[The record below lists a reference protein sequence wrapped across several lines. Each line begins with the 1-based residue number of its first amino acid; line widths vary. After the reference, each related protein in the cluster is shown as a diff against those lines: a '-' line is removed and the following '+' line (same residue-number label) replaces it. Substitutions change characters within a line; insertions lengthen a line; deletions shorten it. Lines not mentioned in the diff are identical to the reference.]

1 MGAVKTVKA
10 VSYAGIAHAVE
21 KNRCPICNALKDF
34 ESSLLESAK
43 GPKAVDFCNYHGWL
57 LARAARADVAAGVF
71 RNLLQL
77 WKEAKT
83 VAAVRCEFCQKLR
96 EEEKAVL
103 AELADQLSN
112 STVAELMEEHGTVCL
127 AHGVEL
133 STRLPASS
141 QNLLA
146 RIVARRYRDLDADL
160 AAFAKIAEA
169 GHHVGGGVLGHAAEF
184 LFSQRGISHEEAP
197 CSSRDP
203 QKR

>member
-1 MGAVKTVKA
+1 MDAVKA
-10 VSYAGIAHAVE
+10 VKAISYAGIAHAVA
-21 KNRCPICNALKDF
+21 KNRCPVCNALKDF
-34 ESSLLESAK
+34 ESALLESAR
-43 GPKAVDFCNYHGWL
+43 ARDAAHFCNYHGWL
-57 LARAARADVAAGVF
+57 LARAASADIAAVVF

-83 VAAVRCEFCQKLR
+83 VAPVPCEFCREVR

-103 AELADQLSN
+103 ADLAEQFSN

-141 QNLLA
+141 QGILA
-146 RIVARRYRDLDADL
+146 RIVARRSRELDAEL
-160 AAFAKIAEA
+160 AAFARNAEA
-169 GHHVGGGVLGHAAEF
+169 GDHGGGGVLGHAAEF
-184 LFSQRGISHEEAP
+184 LFSQRGISHEETP
-197 CSSRDP
+197 CSNRDR

>member
-1 MGAVKTVKA
+1 MKA
-10 VSYAGIAHAVE
+10 VRAICYAGIAHAVE
-21 KNRCPICNALKDF
+21 KNRCPVCNALKDF
-34 ESSLLESAK
+34 ESSLLESTGAAK
-43 GPKAVDFCNYHGWL
+43 AAHFCNYHGWL

-83 VAAVRCEFCQKLR
+83 VALVPCEFCRKVHD
-96 EEEKAVL
+96 EERAI
-103 AELADQLSN
+103 LADFAEQLSN
-112 STVAELMEEHGTVCL
+112 STVADLMEEHGTVCL

-141 QNLLA
+141 QNVLA
-146 RIVARRYRDLDADL
+146 RIVARRSRDLDADL

-197 CSSRDP
+197 CSNRDP
-203 QKR
+203 RKK